1 MKGQQYTKPVVW
13 TFGQLR
19 DAIVGKIVDVQG
31 SKYLVE
37 VPRFQRGF
45 VWKQAKQRKLIES
58 VRDGYPIGALVMC
71 RIGTKDIDGDSVTV
85 FHLIDG
91 LQRSVTIKD
100 YLEAPL
106 KWIDGI
112 AELIAPEPLLEELL
126 LLLDGAT
133 SQISVHELWN
143 EISGWMES
151 IGSLDERRLTQFSL
165 WTHLNNKLLSG
176 KSPQLS
182 ERAAEI
188 FQEIIVDAQRATA
201 FEHHEVPVLLYSGD
215 RVHTPEIFD
224 LLNQQ
229 GQKLSTYQK
238 LAAIWVKDEVYA
250 PSINPKVATYIK
262 RRQAAL
268 AKDGYVL
275 EGAVS
280 ISLFD
285 YLNGYGHLLAA
296 EHPGLFSTRKEGE
309 ESPHG
314 FYLAALCTHIRL
326 TTQELKDLPK
336 DLGNAEK
343 LDLSALEGIVEK
355 GVALISDAI
364 EPWLH
369 FSIRSKQTQAGTADR
384 PILTDLQVASLVS
397 WAALRLASGGVV
409 NRDLL
414 VRALRRRIVAEV
426 LDDTWKGGPVDS
438 LAFTKVW
445 ASGSTS
451 KERVLNDAYERPL
464 SDLDFENQ
472 LDRWFKSQIED
483 RTGLRSPITDRQ
495 RLVLKLIAA
504 SSAKYFQQFSVF
516 DIDHLIPVS
525 ILRTA
530 QKQENWP
537 INCIAN
543 LGLLPESLNKEK
555 SDKTFHEWYSQPR
568 KIHEPPQ
575 VYQDN
580 RDRAKATSAI
590 EDPLLWDIS
599 GFTSEKPFRFHD
611 YEKILREHW
620 AHQKRLIVDS
630 VR

>member
-1 MKGQQYTKPVVW
+1 MKGQQNTKPVVW

-19 DAIVGKIVDVQG
+19 DALVGTAVDVQG

-45 VWKQAKQRKLIES
+45 VWKQSKQRKLIES

-71 RIGTKDIDGDSVTV
+71 RIGTKEIDGETATV

-100 YLEAPL
+100 YLGAPL
-106 KWIDGI
+106 KWFEGI
-112 AELIAPEPLLEELL
+112 AKEVAPKALLEELL
-126 LLLDGAT
+126 ALLDT
-133 SQISVHELWN
+133 DSSKISVDELRN
-143 EISGWMES
+143 EISGWMEG
-151 IGSLDERRLTQFSL
+151 IGSLDDRKLTQYSL
-165 WTHLNNKLLSG
+165 WSHLNNTLLGGNST
-176 KSPQLS
+176 QLS

-188 FQEIIVDAQRATA
+188 LQDIIVDAQRETA
-201 FEHHEVPVLLYSGD
+201 FEHHEIPVLLYSGD
-215 RVHTPEIFD
+215 RAHTPEIFD

-250 PSINPKVATYIK
+250 PSINNRVDTFIK
-262 RRQAAL
+262 RRRASL

-275 EGAVS
+275 EGTVS

-296 EHPGLFSTRKEGE
+296 EHPGLFSARKEGE

-314 FYLAALCTHIRL
+314 FYLAALCTHVRL
-326 TTQELKDLPK
+326 TTKELKDLPK
-336 DLGNAEK
+336 DLSTGEK
-343 LDLSALEGIVEK
+343 LDLRSLEGIVEK

-369 FSIRSKQTQAGTADR
+369 FSIRSKKTQTGTADR

-397 WAALRLASGGVV
+397 WAALRLSSGANV

-438 LAFTKVW
+438 LAFTRVW
-445 ASGSTS
+445 APGSTA
-451 KERVLNDAYERPL
+451 KDRILNDAFERPL
-464 SDLDFENQ
+464 SDFDFEGL
-472 LDRWFKSQIED
+472 LDRWFKTQIED
-483 RTGLRSPITDRQ
+483 RTGLRSSITDRQ

-504 SSAKYFQQFSVF
+504 SSAKYFQQFAIF

-525 ILRTA
+525 TLRAA
-530 QKQENWP
+530 QKQETWP

-555 SDKTFHEWYSQPR
+555 ADKTFYEWYAQPR
-568 KIHEPPQ
+568 KIEEPPH

-580 RDRAKATSAI
+580 RERAKATSAI
-590 EDPLLWDIS
+590 EDPLLWDLS
-599 GFTSEKPFRFHD
+599 GFTSNQPLRFHD
-611 YEKILREHW
+611 YERILREHW
-620 AHQKRLIVDS
+620 AHQKRLIIES